1 MMIVVLALLALLAV
15 SSTAADSRES
25 EWRMRLQACDDFM
38 EQRGGQQRERTS
50 QPSQRCCQNLQRISS
65 EDRCR
70 ALQQV
75 YGGRGATCIPTPAV
89 SHRTKASRS
98 ARPEWHLVFFNN
110 AICVLESAELEMQRP
125 GFGGEL
131 MRTAK

>member
-15 SSTAADSRES
+15 SRTAADSRES

-38 EQRGGQQRERTS
+38 EQRGGQLRERTS

-75 YGGRGATCIPTPAV
+75 YGGRGRHMYPDSCRESPYE
-89 SHRTKASRS
+89 SQQERTTRMASRLLQQCDL
-98 ARPEWHLVFFNN
+98 RPRE
-110 AICVLESAELEMQRP
+110 CRTRDAETWLWW
-125 GFGGEL
+125 
-131 MRTAK
+131 

>member
-1 MMIVVLALLALLAV
+1 MAYKMIVVLALLALLAV

-38 EQRGGQQRERTS
+38 EQHGGQQRECTS

-75 YGGRGATCIPTPAV
+75 YGGGRHMYPNSGRESPYE
-89 SHRTKASRS
+89 SQQERTTRMASRLLQQCDL
-98 ARPEWHLVFFNN
+98 RPRE
-110 AICVLESAELEMQRP
+110 CRTRDAETWLWW
-125 GFGGEL
+125 
-131 MRTAK
+131 